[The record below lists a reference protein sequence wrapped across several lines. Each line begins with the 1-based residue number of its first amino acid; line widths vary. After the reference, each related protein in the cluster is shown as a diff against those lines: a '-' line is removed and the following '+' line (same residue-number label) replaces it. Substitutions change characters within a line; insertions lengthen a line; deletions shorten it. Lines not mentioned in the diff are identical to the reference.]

1 MSKWFGR
8 IGFAQTVETEP
19 SVYEEKI
26 VERDFYGDLLENNRR
41 LRASSD
47 KVNDDITIQN
57 QLSIVADPF
66 AQEHFYSMKYAT
78 LYGGKWKITD
88 VKVSWPRLILTLGG
102 LYCGGQTE

>member
-8 IGFAQTVETEP
+8 IGFATEAEETEP
-19 SVYEEKI
+19 SVYREEI
-26 VERDFYGDLLENNRR
+26 IERDFYGDLLENNRR
-41 LRASSD
+41 LQSGDR
-47 KVNDDITIQN
+47 VNDDITVSN

-66 AQEHFYSMKYAT
+66 AQEHFYAMRYAT

-102 LYCGGQTE
+102 LYCGK